1 MNTNHILDSTIH
13 VAKAKSGAVDAIG
26 GYAITRRETLERLD
40 GAYLELEHQTTGAR
54 HIHIETPDDNNGFA
68 VFFPTPPTDSTG
80 VAHILEHVV
89 LAGSQR
95 FPVRDPFFSM
105 TRRSLATFMN
115 ALTGSD
121 WTMYLFSTRNA
132 KDFKNLLDVYLDA
145 TFFPK
150 LSEDSFKQE
159 GIRFEYEDPADPNSG
174 LRYKGVVFNE
184 MKGAL
189 ATPGAAVDRAVGKA
203 LFPGLPYAYVSGGDP
218 QDIPNLTWDH
228 LKQFHA
234 RYYHP
239 SNARF
244 YTYGNQSLETTL
256 ETIERSA
263 LSRFQRI
270 EVDSSI
276 PDVKRFAQPTAAVE
290 PYPAVAA
297 EDNEPKAEAL
307 TAWVTVPSA
316 DSFRALAM
324 KVLSEVLLSNA
335 GSPLRKALIDS
346 GLGSALADG
355 SGFHD
360 DYKEAVFGAG
370 LKGVA
375 AEDAEKVQQVVLETL
390 DRVADRGV
398 DASQVDAAIHHLEF
412 EKRERSNAGLPYA
425 LRILFASMPAYLYG
439 GDPLS
444 SMDFDADLEH
454 LEQARAEGRF
464 FENLIRAELL
474 DNQHRALLTVVPDTE
489 LEERQR
495 QAELDRLAAV
505 ESKLSGQDKKKIVED
520 ALRLKA
526 DQEAKQDLEA
536 LPTLELT
543 DIPMKFEDVPSRDV
557 NVRRATVEFYPQP
570 TNGITY
576 LDLRTDFSALSTEQ
590 KDLLPLFSRALTQSG
605 AAGQDYVQ
613 IAARIAAHTGG
624 VGAAAQVQSLA
635 ANDDYLQSFVVSGRA
650 LDRNAQPFIELLTD
664 LVARLEVEPRRLKEV
679 IAEIS
684 TRLETSIAGLGF
696 QFALLRA
703 HSKLSSEG
711 AINDRLQGIGMLHTM
726 RGLARLA
733 EKDLGPVI
741 ARLDEIRKVLF
752 RSGALRIIVTC
763 EEAMIQPLE
772 ELLTGLVGALPPDGA
787 HVAPAKV
794 APLETAPEAR
804 TAPVPVAFNVRIF
817 KTVRFV
823 HPDAPALLVLA
834 NYLRDTFLHREL
846 REKGGAYG
854 GYAQAGV
861 ASGTFYF
868 GSYRDPNITR
878 TYDVFDQAVRWVTDH
893 EIDPENLKEAI
904 LGACGDVDPLE
915 SPDIKGRR
923 EATNRST
930 GFTREARER
939 FKQRLLK
946 VSADDLRRV
955 THSYFMAAPA
965 VQTTVAGADLIEEAR
980 RERPELFQ
988 VVAPL

>member
-1 MNTNHILDSTIH
+1 

-495 QAELDRLAAV
+495 QAELDRLAEV

-526 DQEAKQDLEA
+526 DQEAKQDLEE

-752 RSGALRIIVTC
+752 RSGALRIVVTC

>member
-1 MNTNHILDSTIH
+1 M
-13 VAKAKSGAVDAIG
+13 AKAKSGAVDAIG
-26 GYAITRRETLERLD
+26 GYAIRRRETLERLD

-234 RYYHP
+234 RHYHP
-239 SNARF
+239 SNAHF

-290 PYPAVAA
+290 PYPAVAG
-297 EDNEPKAEAL
+297 EDNAPKAEAL

-752 RSGALRIIVTC
+752 RSGALRIVVTC

>member
-1 MNTNHILDSTIH
+1 
-13 VAKAKSGAVDAIG
+13 VAKAKPGAVDAIG

-159 GIRFEYEDPADPNSG
+159 GIRFEFEDPADPNSG

-239 SNARF
+239 SNAHF

-290 PYPAVAA
+290 PYPAVAG

-489 LEERQR
+489 LE
-495 QAELDRLAAV
+495 
-505 ESKLSGQDKKKIVED
+505 SKLSGQDKKKIVED

-576 LDLRTDFSALSTEQ
+576 LDLRTDFSALTTEQ
-590 KDLLPLFSRALTQSG
+590 KDLLPLFSRVLTQSG

-904 LGACGDVDPLE
+904 LGSCGDVDPLE

-923 EATNRST
+923 EATNRAT

-939 FKQRLLK
+939 FKQRLLT

>member
-1 MNTNHILDSTIH
+1 M
-13 VAKAKSGAVDAIG
+13 AKAKPGAVDAIG
-26 GYAITRRETLERLD
+26 GYTITRRETLERLD

-234 RYYHP
+234 RHYHP
-239 SNARF
+239 SNAHF

-752 RSGALRIIVTC
+752 RSGALRIVVTC